1 MVAAAL
7 FATVIALS
15 GHVVA
20 VHDGDTLALLNDRQQ
35 IKVRLIEID
44 APELG
49 QPFGKRSKQSLS
61 DLCYRKPAT
70 LDTRGQD
77 KYGRTLARVTCNG
90 QDANAEQVRRGMAW
104 VYEKYAPK
112 DSQLY
117 HLQHE
122 ARAARRGLW
131 ADPSPIPPWEWRA
144 KKKTI
149 SK

>member
-1 MVAAAL
+1 MAAAAL
-7 FATVIALS
+7 LAAAIALG

-20 VHDGDTLALLNDRQQ
+20 VHDGDTITVLHDHQQ
-35 IKVRLIEID
+35 VKVRLVEID

-61 DLCYRKPAT
+61 DLCYNKPASIE
-70 LDTRGQD
+70 TRGQD
-77 KYGRTLARVTCNG
+77 KYGRTLARTTCDG

-104 VYEKYAPK
+104 VYNRYAKP
-112 DSQLY
+112 DSPLY
-117 HLQHE
+117 HLQEE
-122 ARAARRGLW
+122 AKSSRRGLW

-144 KKKTI
+144 KKKTT